1 MLSLALV
8 ASPLALNAA
17 VNGDIITLS
26 PGAFQAVNIT
36 KAVSIRGA
44 GMSEDTIAGTN
55 STVLLGAFR
64 LRIPNDLNHR
74 LYMEGLSCA
83 GDMEYDTVYNP
94 YFVKCEFDEVSNY
107 DASKSIM
114 LTPNFVN
121 CLIYSFSN
129 YTGQN
134 NNGCA
139 QSPIFINS
147 VIMNMYGN
155 TANYG
160 NWSLLN
166 CVAFM
171 DCGFMNYGS
180 SRNSILFGTY
190 GSTSTNTFSAYN
202 NIGITT
208 IGAEPY
214 FYSGNTYYHN
224 NYNFYSYAAVFKTF
238 RGTLGEGIT
247 FELQDSIATKYL
259 GSDGTQIGIYG
270 GQEPF
275 NPSVRNPQIKKINVA
290 QRSNAEGKL
299 PVDIEIVSE

>member
-1 MLSLALV
+1 MKKIALLVLVTLFSTVGFAQMQLATLNHNDSIS
-8 ASPLALNAA
+8 AFYGGWALRDALNAA

-147 VIMNMYGN
+147 VITDS
-155 TANYG
+155 TA
-160 NWSLLN
+160 
-166 CVAFM
+166 
-171 DCGFMNYGS
+171 
-180 SRNSILFGTY
+180 
-190 GSTSTNTFSAYN
+190 
-202 NIGITT
+202 
-208 IGAEPY
+208 
-214 FYSGNTYYHN
+214 
-224 NYNFYSYAAVFKTF
+224 
-238 RGTLGEGIT
+238 TL
-247 FELQDSIATKYL
+247 SK
-259 GSDGTQIGIYG
+259 
-270 GQEPF
+270 
-275 NPSVRNPQIKKINVA
+275 
-290 QRSNAEGKL
+290 SN
-299 PVDIEIVSE
+299 